1 MGQGSHTAGRLAAAP
16 ADLVCCWAQAVT
28 EERAMTLFDGW
39 LEVGEG
45 RVGAET
51 IDYNGHMNVVHYRAA
66 FDAATDGLFAH
77 LRLGPDDYNARTGA
91 TLMVVEEH
99 TRYHAELA
107 EGDRY
112 RILARLVGHSAKK
125 LHYLLAMERLDGEVL
140 AATHEE
146 LALHVDLAARRA
158 SPLPADAL
166 AAVEALEAAQAGL
179 PPPPDLGRVIAP

>member
-1 MGQGSHTAGRLAAAP
+1 MGL
-16 ADLVCCWAQAVT
+16 
-28 EERAMTLFDGW
+28 DG
-39 LEVGEG
+39 LPVGEG
-45 RVGAET
+45 TVLAEH

-66 FDAATDGLFAH
+66 FDASTDGLFAH
-77 LRLGPDDYNARTGA
+77 LGLGPEDYTARTGA

-125 LHYLLAMERLDGEVL
+125 LHYLLAMENSGRGVL

-146 LALHVDLAARRA
+146 LALHVDLTARR
-158 SPLPADAL
+158 STPLPPAAL
-166 AAVEALEAAQAGL
+166 AAVEALEADHALL
-179 PPPPDLGRVIAP
+179 PPPPDLGRVIIP

>member
-1 MGQGSHTAGRLAAAP
+1 MAVDGLFVGAGRVRP
-16 ADLVCCWAQAVT
+16 
-28 EERAMTLFDGW
+28 EH
-39 LEVGEG
+39 
-45 RVGAET
+45 

-66 FDAATDGLFAH
+66 FDLSTDGLLAH
-77 LRLGPDDYNARTGA
+77 LGLAPDVYNVRTGA

-107 EGDRY
+107 EGERY
-112 RILARLVGHSAKK
+112 RIVARMVGHSAKK
-125 LHYLLAMERLDGEVL
+125 LHYLLAMENLDRGVL

-146 LALHVDLAARRA
+146 LALHVDLAGRRS

-179 PPPPDLGRVIAP
+179 PPPPDVGRVITP

>member
-1 MGQGSHTAGRLAAAP
+1 MGL
-16 ADLVCCWAQAVT
+16 
-28 EERAMTLFDGW
+28 DG
-39 LEVGEG
+39 LLVGEG
-45 RVGAET
+45 TVLAEH

-77 LRLGPDDYNARTGA
+77 LRLGPDDYNVSTGA

-107 EGDRY
+107 EGERY

-125 LHYLLAMERLDGEVL
+125 LHYLLAMEHLDRGTL

-146 LALHVDLAARRA
+146 LALHVDLAARR
-158 SPLPADAL
+158 STPLPADAL
-166 AAVEALEAAQAGL
+166 AAVEALEAAQARL
-179 PPPPDLGRVIAP
+179 PPLPDLGRVIAP

>member
-1 MGQGSHTAGRLAAAP
+1 VASL
-16 ADLVCCWAQAVT
+16 
-28 EERAMTLFDGW
+28 DGW
-39 LEVGEG
+39 LEVGRG
-45 RVGAET
+45 RVGPET

-125 LHYLLAMERLDGEVL
+125 LHYLLAMEQLDRGLL

-146 LALHVDLAARRA
+146 LALHVDLAARRS

-166 AAVEALEAAQAGL
+166 AAIEAMEAAQARL
-179 PPPPDLGRVIAP
+179 PAPPDLGRVIAP

>member
-1 MGQGSHTAGRLAAAP
+1 MGL
-16 ADLVCCWAQAVT
+16 
-28 EERAMTLFDGW
+28 DG
-39 LEVGEG
+39 LLVGEG
-45 RVGAET
+45 AVFAEH

-66 FDAATDGLFAH
+66 FDASTDGLFAH
-77 LRLGPDDYNARTGA
+77 LGLGPEDYTARTGA

-125 LHYLLAMERLDGEVL
+125 LHYLLAMENSGRGVL

-146 LALHVDLAARRA
+146 LALHVDLTARR
-158 SPLPADAL
+158 STPLPPAAL
-166 AAVEALEAAQAGL
+166 AAVEALEADHALL
-179 PPPPDLGRVIAP
+179 PPPPDLGRVIRP

>member
-1 MGQGSHTAGRLAAAP
+1 
-16 ADLVCCWAQAVT
+16 
-28 EERAMTLFDGW
+28 MTLFDGW
-39 LEVGEG
+39 LEVGGG

-166 AAVEALEAAQAGL
+166 AAVEALEAAQGGL